1 MNRTAIACIACC
13 LSLAGCASSSSSPA
27 PQGPIAP
34 PPPPAHPAP
43 PAPVAEPAPAPAPVA
58 EPASTQPA
66 PVPAPA
72 PKEVFPHVYFDATR
86 RAVTF
91 DATVPIEPGSKATP
105 IVYLEVLACV
115 PDTKEHE
122 TLVVTKAKASHI
134 HAALL
139 LAGLEPGK
147 PGAYDWTGPELKTIP
162 PKGAPLSVRF
172 LVTRDGVEKAEDP
185 ATWVKS
191 LRTEKSLRET
201 NPGAGFVF
209 AGSLEGKRAGR
220 VVYDADFSGTLIGLT
235 TFGTETMA
243 WTEMYNHDAGVEDPQ
258 WVADKAMVPPTGTVV
273 RVEITPLPQ

>member
-1 MNRTAIACIACC
+1 MKRTALASIACC

-27 PQGPIAP
+27 PQTPVAP
-34 PPPPAHPAP
+34 PPPPADPAP
-43 PAPVAEPAPAPAPVA
+43 PAPVAEPATAPAPAA
-58 EPASTQPA
+58 EPPSSQPA
-66 PVPAPA
+66 PAA
-72 PKEVFPHVYFDATR
+72 AAKEVFPHVSFDAAR

-91 DATVPIEPGSKATP
+91 DATVPIHPGSKATP

-122 TLVVTKAKASHI
+122 TLVVTTAKASHI

-147 PGAYDWTGPELKTIP
+147 PGVYDWTGPELKSIP
-162 PKGAPLSVRF
+162 PKGAPLNVRF
-172 LVTRDGVEKAEDP
+172 LVTRDGVERAEDP

-201 NPGAGFVF
+201 NPRAGFVF

-235 TFGTETMA
+235 TFGTETIA
-243 WTEMYNHDAGVEDPQ
+243 WSEMYNHDAGVEDPQ
-258 WVADKAMVPPTGTVV
+258 WVADKAIVPPLGTAV
-273 RVEITPLPQ
+273 RVEITPMPQ